1 MKVFV
6 YFNLHRKLF
15 SVKALEGPNKGKVIS
30 HTTYLWLKDVTFK
43 VSEAGRQRVLR
54 EKRKNVHAGVVG
66 NISSDAFDDTL
77 LHDDPKQITYN
88 PYRFSSFVNKETSE
102 PVKHAQYCFISAAN
116 GRTGISACG
125 VTA

>member
-54 EKRKNVHAGVVG
+54 EKRKNVHAGIVG
-66 NISSDAFDDTL
+66 NISADAWDDIL
-77 LHDDPKQITYN
+77 LQDDPKQITYN
-88 PYRFSSFVNKETSE
+88 PYRFSSFVDKEDLK
-102 PVKHAQYCFISAAN
+102 PVRHAKYCVLNGRIISAW
-116 GRTGISACG
+116 G